1 MILKTLDN
9 AIQVLNCF
17 TKEKK
22 AWGVRELAREL
33 KTSHTAIN
41 RILKTYE
48 KNGFLTQ
55 DKESKKYYLG
65 LKFVEFSQ
73 IIRERMSITEDILP
87 VMEKISELT
96 KESIFLTWKENK
108 EGVTLAIAESE
119 ERIKFSV
126 SIGTRTPLYVGA
138 SCKVIMAYLSKDEQ
152 INVMEDGFQR
162 FTVNTTNDMESL
174 LKELNEIKKQGWS
187 YTCGEYTDQVFGLGV
202 PLFDKND
209 RVVASVTIAGPQY
222 RLNDKKKKEMLHI
235 LLEETKEIQQMIYN
249 FDL

>member
-87 VMEKISELT
+87 IMEKISELT

-249 FDL
+249 FI

>member
-87 VMEKISELT
+87 IMEKISELT

-249 FDL
+249 LA

>member
-17 TKEKK
+17 TQEKK
-22 AWGVRELAREL
+22 TWGVRELAREL
-33 KTSHTAIN
+33 NTSHTAIN

-73 IIRERMSITEDILP
+73 IIRERMSITEHILP
-87 VMEKISELT
+87 VMEKIAQRT
-96 KESIFLTWKENK
+96 KESIFLTWKENT

-138 SCKVIMAYLSKDEQ
+138 SCKVIMAHLSEDEQ
-152 INVMEDGFQR
+152 IQVVEDGFQR
-162 FTVNTTNDMESL
+162 FTEHTTTDMESL
-174 LKELNEIKKQGWS
+174 LKELHEIKEQGWS

-202 PLFDKND
+202 PLFEKSDQ
-209 RVVASVTIAGPQY
+209 VVASVTIAGPQY
-222 RLNDKKKKEMLHI
+222 RLNDKKKKEMVHI

-249 FDL
+249 FV

>member
-152 INVMEDGFQR
+152 LNVMEDGFQR

-249 FDL
+249 LA

>member
-249 FDL
+249 LA

>member
-152 INVMEDGFQR
+152 LNVMEDGFQR

-222 RLNDKKKKEMLHI
+222 RLNDKKKKEMLNI

-249 FDL
+249 LA